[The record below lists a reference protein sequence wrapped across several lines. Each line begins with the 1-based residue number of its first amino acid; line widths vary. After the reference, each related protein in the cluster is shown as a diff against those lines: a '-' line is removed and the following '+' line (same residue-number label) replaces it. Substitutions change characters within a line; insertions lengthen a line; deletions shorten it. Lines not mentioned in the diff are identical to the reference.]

1 MAETTEA
8 ASCISDVVR
17 SMTEAGALEVKPCTL
32 DFSDSSRFTKLEPS
46 QGQTIQLCGL
56 LQHLPA
62 AVGAKKMS
70 QAYTVSF
77 PEGLPH
83 ILTTLKQGGYSTTLR
98 GEDGKIAGTASLYSM
113 GDQAAVLG
121 AFTAMSVVSGQYFL
135 AQINK
140 RLDAIN
146 QTVNSILGFLYGDKR
161 AELLSELRFIQ
172 YAYQNYSSIMEH
184 DHQRTAT
191 IASIQDA
198 KKVAMK
204 DMEFY
209 LQDLRSFVDEKGK
222 TEEITARVVNL
233 NKSLELTMQLYVMSS
248 LLELYYAQNFD
259 SGYVQRTEGDI
270 SEFMETCYERMNVDF
285 SQLKGQLYTEKKN
298 FLAAMISEKTYTAA
312 INTVDS
318 ILSSL
323 KTDRE
328 SKTRLVHE
336 SLYQPRKKMTC
347 YLNRNGEVYTAIQ

>member
-1 MAETTEA
+1 MSENREE
-8 ASCISDVVR
+8 ISPTLDVVR
-17 SMTEAGALEVKPCTL
+17 SMKEAGAIEVKTCNF
-32 DFSDSSRFTKLEPS
+32 DFTDKRRFTKLEPS
-46 QGQTIQLCGL
+46 QGQATQLCGL

-62 AVGAKKMS
+62 AVGAAEMA

-83 ILTTLKQGGYSTTLR
+83 ILTTLKQGGFSTVIR
-98 GEDGKIAGTASLYSM
+98 GENGKIAGTASLYSM
-113 GDQAAVLG
+113 GSEAAVLG

-135 AQINK
+135 VQINK

-146 QTVNSILGFLYGDKR
+146 QTVNSILDFLYGDKR

-184 DHQRTAT
+184 NHQRIAT
-191 IASIQDA
+191 ITSIQEA

-209 LQDLRSFVDEKGK
+209 LQDLSSFVDEKGK
-222 TEEITARVVNL
+222 TEEVAVRAANL

-259 SGYVQRTEGDI
+259 GCYVQRTEGDI
-270 SEFMETCYERMNVDF
+270 SSFVETCYERMNRDF
-285 SQLKGQLYTEKKN
+285 SQLKGQLCSEKKN
-298 FLAAMISEKTYTAA
+298 FLTAVISEKTYIAA
-312 INTVDS
+312 INTVDG
-318 ILSSL
+318 IITSL
-323 KTDRE
+323 KTGRE
-328 SKTRLVHE
+328 DKAKLVHE
-336 SLYQPRKKMTC
+336 SLHQPTQKATY
-347 YLNRNGEVYTAIQ
+347 YLNCDGEVYTTV